1 MYKTL
6 CFSFDTFRV
15 VKLMQ
20 QIAATFFIFSIIFY
34 IQLLFSNESGMIF
47 VHDYDVQIIIT
58 FENEENVLMYEQ
70 KLLFCKL

>member
-6 CFSFDTFRV
+6 YSSFDTFRA

-20 QIAATFFIFSIIFY
+20 QIAATFFIFSIFY

-47 VHDYDVQIIIT
+47 VADFDVQIIIT
-58 FENEENVLMYEQ
+58 FENEENVLIYEQ
-70 KLLFCKL
+70 KLLFCQL